1 MSKLSHS
8 DLYSLE
14 QYSRIRPEFRT
25 TVMEHKKNRHIEIG
39 EHAGLYFEDN
49 LTMKYQVQEMLR
61 IERLFEA
68 EAIQDE
74 LDVYNDLV
82 PDGGNLKATFM
93 LEYSQIE
100 ERKKALA
107 SLVGVEH
114 TLYMQVE
121 GFDPVKAIANE
132 DLERSTDEKTSAV
145 HFVRFEFS
153 AEMISALKQGAALY
167 ASIEHE
173 NYPERVKLMGNQH
186 SALLADFA

>member
-14 QYSRIRPEFRT
+14 QYSRIRPEFRA
-25 TVMEHKKNRHIEIG
+25 TVIEHKKDRHIAIG

-68 EAIQDE
+68 DAIQDE
-74 LDVYNDLV
+74 LDVYNDLI

-93 LEYSQIE
+93 LEYSQE
-100 ERKKALA
+100 KERKKALA

-114 TLYMQVE
+114 TLYMQVK
-121 GFDPVKAIANE
+121 GFDPIKAIANE
-132 DLERSTDEKTSAV
+132 DLERSTTEKTSAV

-153 AEMISALKQGAALY
+153 AEMIEALKTGAALY
-167 ASIEHE
+167 AGIEHE
-173 NYPERVKLMGNQH
+173 NYRERFELKKNQH
-186 SALLADFA
+186 AALISDFD